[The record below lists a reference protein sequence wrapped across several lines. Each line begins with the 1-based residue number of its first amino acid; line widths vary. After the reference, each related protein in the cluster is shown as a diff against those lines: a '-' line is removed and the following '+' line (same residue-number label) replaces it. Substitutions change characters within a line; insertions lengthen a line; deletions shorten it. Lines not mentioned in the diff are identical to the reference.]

1 MKYYS
6 QYGQD
11 EWLYNNIFP
20 NVNCG
25 TFIEIG
31 ADDGIDKSNTK
42 FFEDIGWN
50 GLCIEPSPVRFKKL
64 LRNRGCICENFAISD
79 QDGTVEFLD
88 ISGWGKGLSGIT
100 SKYNDKHKNRIASEV
115 KHPDNTGFEKIK
127 VKTTTIVKLLEK
139 HGIEHVNF
147 CSIDTEGC
155 ELDIIRSI
163 DFKKTSIDVLLIEN
177 NYNES
182 QIEHHLT
189 QYGYKKIAKLSIDDV
204 YQRISS

>member
-11 EWLYNNIFP
+11 EWLYNNIFSD
-20 NVNCG
+20 VDRG
-25 TFIEIG
+25 IFVEIG

-42 FFEDIGWN
+42 FFEDIGWT
-50 GLCIEPSPVRFKKL
+50 GLCIEPSPTRFKKL
-64 LRNRGCICENFAISD
+64 LRNRKCICENYAISD

-100 SKYNDKHKNRIASEV
+100 SKYNDKHKNRIAGEV

-127 VKTTTIVKLLEK
+127 VKTTTIVNLLNI
-139 HGIEHVNF
+139 HDINHVNF

-155 ELDIIRSI
+155 ELDIIKSI
-163 DFKKTSIDVLLIEN
+163 DFSITSIDVLLIEN

-182 QIEHHLT
+182 QIERHLT
-189 QYGYKKIAKLSIDDV
+189 QFSYKKIAKLSIDDV